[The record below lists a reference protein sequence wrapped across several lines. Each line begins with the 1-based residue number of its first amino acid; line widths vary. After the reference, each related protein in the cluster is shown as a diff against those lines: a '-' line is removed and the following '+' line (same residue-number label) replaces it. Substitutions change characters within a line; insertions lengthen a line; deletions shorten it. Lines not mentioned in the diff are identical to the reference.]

1 MICRRIKLREQ
12 VQWFERVTQLE
23 EMFTFGQKRAELA
36 GGDAPDDPRV
46 T

>member
-12 VQWFERVTQLE
+12 DQWFERVTQLE
-23 EMFTFGQKRAELA
+23 AKFTFGQKRAELA